1 MAAFFT
7 SIPYVGVAH
16 KIQVLTEIP
25 FLGLYDSDR
34 MECRTEERT
43 IGRNPDKGYPN
54 VGFLIVREDRVGLN
68 RGE

>member
-7 SIPYVGVAH
+7 GIPYVGVAQ

-43 IGRNPDKGYPN
+43 IGRNPD
-54 VGFLIVREDRVGLN
+54 
-68 RGE
+68 